1 MSSIGT
7 GNDNNG
13 QIGMAVDGT
22 LGITLSRRRVL
33 GLLGGAGAAAV
44 VAGIAGATPAAAA
57 QRLVTTA
64 AVNLR
69 AKPVVTARVIR
80 VLGEGTIVTRIGGGS
95 GRYIKV
101 VTTDAVRGYVH
112 LDYLNDADHHAPDP
126 DFVRDMQTTTDVNF
140 RSGPSTSNFVFRV
153 LAPGT
158 IVTASNQVESG
169 FRYVLQ
175 DGLAGW
181 VWDGYLTDE
190 VNGGDGGSGV
200 LLRTT
205 TAVNLR
211 ATASTSAAVLTVI
224 PAGAQVFGLG
234 ERSNGFEKVRYDNK
248 TGWVYASYLS

>member
-7 GNDNNG
+7 GIDSDRN
-13 QIGMAVDGT
+13 GMAVDGAF
-22 LGITLSRRRVL
+22 GITLSRRRVL
-33 GLLGGAGAAAV
+33 RLLGGAGAAAV
-44 VAGIAGATPAAAA
+44 VAGIAGATPAGATA

-101 VTTDAVRGYVH
+101 VTSDAVRGYVH

-140 RSGPSTSNFVFRV
+140 RSGPSASNFVFRV

-158 IVTASNQVESG
+158 IVTASNQVQSG